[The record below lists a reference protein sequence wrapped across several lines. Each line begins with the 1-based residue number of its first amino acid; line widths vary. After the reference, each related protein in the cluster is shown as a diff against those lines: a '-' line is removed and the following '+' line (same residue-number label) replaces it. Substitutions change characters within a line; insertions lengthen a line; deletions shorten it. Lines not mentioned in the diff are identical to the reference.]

1 MRDAIN
7 KRGNTRKTR
16 ICFKADYDAMDACA
30 LDALSG
36 GAGNRVAADMTF
48 SGCSISTCYSMLPF
62 RLLRNV
68 NLAARSQILRLQR
81 PPLATSS
88 LLWSHLSL
96 AVRHNSTRVPP
107 ASALDAAPSTVTSDA
122 SQAAKSDVDEPR
134 LSLTFTCT
142 AGNCSTRSTHQ
153 FTKRAYEKGI
163 VLIECPGCKTR

>member
-1 MRDAIN
+1 M
-7 KRGNTRKTR
+7 KEGTRARRVYASSLIT
-16 ICFKADYDAMDACA
+16 MDACCI
-30 LDALSG
+30 DALSG
-36 GAGNRVAADMTF
+36 GAETRVADMTVCV
-48 SGCSISTCYSMLPF
+48 SPPASVMLPF

-68 NLAARSQILRLQR
+68 HLAARSQILRLQR

-88 LLWSHLSL
+88 LPRSRLSL

-107 ASALDAAPSTVTSDA
+107 VSVLGSAPSTATSDA
-122 SQAAKSDVDEPR
+122 QVARSDVDEPR